1 MLEYISSRI
10 VWKHYRQI
18 DLAFCVQ
25 QVFFF
30 LAKKIETIAFFFTQL
45 TANFVRLVFKNG
57 LDIQVIGLDK
67 VSFIS
72 LIIALR
78 TLAVYL
84 AFLFHLIQF

>member
-1 MLEYISSRI
+1 MKTLPPNRPGLL
-10 VWKHYRQI
+10 RPTG
-18 DLAFCVQ
+18 L
-25 QVFFF
+25 FF
-30 LAKKIETIAFFFTQL
+30 LAKKSKTIAFFFTQL

-72 LIIALR
+72 LIIAFP

>member
-1 MLEYISSRI
+1 MPDCL
-10 VWKHYRQI
+10 KTDYRQI

-30 LAKKIETIAFFFTQL
+30 WPKRVKPLLFFTQL

-72 LIIALR
+72 LIIAFP

-84 AFLFHLIQF
+84 AFLFQLIQF